1 MSAAIQPLSVHSFV
15 LKIPDIDTVG
25 FFMHCSGLKL
35 GFDVLEYQRGRQ
47 QRLRPPAARRRCT
60 TRTSC

>member
-1 MSAAIQPLSVHSFV
+1 MPPPTALQPFNVHSFV

-35 GFDVLEYQRGRQ
+35 RFDVLEYHEGGQ
-47 QRLRPPAARRRCT
+47 PAWWWLLCAE
-60 TRTSC
+60 